1 MCEFFDGR
9 RFGRT
14 GNEQPPSMR
23 RLPVRPRLL
32 VAALAGLAAAAA
44 LGAVAP
50 RASGAPG
57 VQFGLTDDAWILDGP
72 GTLDARLDRL
82 QAIGVRIVRFSL
94 QWSQIAKD
102 EPATATDPADPAYD
116 WSADDAVLN
125 GLRDRGITVV
135 AQLVS
140 TPAWA
145 NGGRGVNYAPTSPV
159 AFGEF
164 ASAAAQ
170 RYPWI
175 RRWVI
180 WNEPNQVIWLR
191 PTTPAIYT
199 TRLLNPAY
207 KAIHAVIPG
216 ALVAGGATAP
226 RGATNGVSPI
236 AWIEGMHAAHA
247 LLDAYAQ
254 NPYPLNPKRETPLTG
269 GCDHCTTV
277 TMATIGRLVRVVE
290 KDFGKARIWLTE
302 YGYQTN
308 PPDKVLGV
316 SPSLQARYLAE
327 GAWQAWRTPRVD
339 MLLHFLY
346 RDEPNIDRFQ
356 SGLVT
361 LRNGTKPALHAFELP
376 LAQTGRH
383 GARVALWG
391 QLRAPAAGRTAR
403 LERKTASGWRLL
415 ATLQGSPRA
424 GYVKWQGAL
433 PAGTTVRLTA
443 DGGLTGAPL
452 RLH

>member
-1 MCEFFDGR
+1 
-9 RFGRT
+9 
-14 GNEQPPSMR
+14 MR
-23 RLPVRPRLL
+23 RPPVRLRLL
-32 VAALAGLAAAAA
+32 VAALAGLAAAAL

-50 RASGAPG
+50 HASAASG
-57 VQFGLTDDAWILDGP
+57 VQYGLTDDAWILDGP
-72 GTLDARLDRL
+72 GTLDARLDKL
-82 QAIGVRIVRFSL
+82 QAIGVRVVRFSL
-94 QWSQIAKD
+94 EWSQIAKD
-102 EPATATDPADPAYD
+102 EPATATDPTDPAYD
-116 WSADDAVLN
+116 WSADDAVLD

-140 TPAWA
+140 TPSWA
-145 NGGRGVNYAPTSPV
+145 NGGRGANYAPTSPV

-170 RYPWI
+170 HYAWI
-175 RRWVI
+175 KRWVI

-226 RGATNGVSPI
+226 RGGTGGVSPI

-247 LLDAYAQ
+247 RLDAYAQ
-254 NPYPLNPKRETPLTG
+254 NPYPLNPKKETPLTG

-277 TMATIGRLVRVVE
+277 TMSTIDRLVRLVA

-316 SPSLQARYLAE
+316 TPSLQARYLAE
-327 GAWQAWRTPRVD
+327 GAYQAWHTPRVD
-339 MLLHFLY
+339 MLLQFLY
-346 RDEPNIDRFQ
+346 RDEPDLDRFQ

-376 LAQTGRH
+376 LAQTGRS
-383 GARVALWG
+383 GARVSLWG

-403 LERKTASGWRLL
+403 LERKTSSGWKLI
-415 ATLQGSPRA
+415 ATLQGSPKA
-424 GYVKWQGAL
+424 GYVTWQGSL

-443 DGGLTGAPL
+443 AGGIAGAPL